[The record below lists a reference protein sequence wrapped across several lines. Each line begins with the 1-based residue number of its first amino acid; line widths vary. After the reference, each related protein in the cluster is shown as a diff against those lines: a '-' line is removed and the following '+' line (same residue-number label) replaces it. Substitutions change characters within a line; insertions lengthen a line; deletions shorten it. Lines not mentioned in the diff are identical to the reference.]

1 VPRPARY
8 AKGLAKREE
17 ILTTALE
24 VIARTG
30 YRRTSVRELAAAV
43 GLSQAGL
50 LHYFAS
56 KEDLFAEVLLKRDD
70 VDLARAEGD
79 DDASPLA
86 AIVNIVRHNA
96 DVPGLVQLS
105 AQYSVEAA
113 DPDHPG
119 HAAIADRY
127 ARIRRLLVDDI
138 DGRTADGRLPADL
151 DAQRVATL
159 LIAVA
164 DGLQTQW
171 LIDPD
176 LDMAGHMDYLVS
188 LLGSAPAP
196 AAGQPADQ

>member
-17 ILTTALE
+17 ILTTALD

-56 KEDLFAEVLLKRDD
+56 KEDLFAEILLKRDD
-70 VDLARAEGD
+70 VDVARAVADELT
-79 DDASPLA
+79 PLETMVS
-86 AIVNIVRHNA
+86 IVQHNA
-96 DVPGLVQLS
+96 GVPGLVQLS
-105 AQYSVEAA
+105 AQYSIEAA

-127 ARIRRLLVDDI
+127 AGLRRLLVDDI
-138 DGRTADGRLPADL
+138 ETRKADGRLPAHL
-151 DAQRVATL
+151 DAERSATL
-159 LIAVA
+159 LIAAA

-171 LIDPD
+171 LIDPG
-176 LDMAGHMDYLVS
+176 LDMAGHLTYLVS

-196 AAGQPADQ
+196 AAGRPADQ

>member
-1 VPRPARY
+1 MPRPARY

-56 KEDLFAEVLLKRDD
+56 KEDLFAEILLKRDD
-70 VDLARAEGD
+70 VDLARAD
-79 DDASPLA
+79 SDNATPLEA
-86 AIVNIVRHNA
+86 MVSIVRHNA
-96 DVPGLVQLS
+96 EVPGLMQLS
-105 AQYSVEAA
+105 ARYSIEAT

-127 ARIRRLLVDDI
+127 AGIRQLLIDDI
-138 DGRTADGRLPADL
+138 ETRKADGRLPAHL
-151 DAQRVATL
+151 DAERSATL
-159 LIAVA
+159 MIAAA

-171 LIDPD
+171 LMDPG
-176 LDMAGHMDYLVS
+176 LDMAGHLAYLVS
-188 LLGSAPAP
+188 LLGSVPAP
-196 AAGQPADQ
+196 AEGQPTDQ